1 MAIQCTCTCVH
12 ISYSVHTY
20 VCKSVNAIVHFITP
34 GKSVQLW
41 FSLVGILI
49 ID

>member
-1 MAIQCTCTCVH
+1 MAIQCVCVH
-12 ISYSVHTY
+12 ISYSVHSLCT
-20 VCKSVNAIVHFITP
+20 SVNAIVHGVITP

-41 FSLVGILI
+41 YSLVGILI